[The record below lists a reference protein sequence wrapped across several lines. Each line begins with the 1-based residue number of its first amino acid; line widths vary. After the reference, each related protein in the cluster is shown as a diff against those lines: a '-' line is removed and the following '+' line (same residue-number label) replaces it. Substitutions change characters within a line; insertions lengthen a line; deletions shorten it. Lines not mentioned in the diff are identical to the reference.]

1 MSETSNFKNQMTLS
15 EYLQQTPLEISLAA
29 GFFGFYAHIGF
40 LKALTEKGVSPSVNL
55 YGSSAGALVGSMIA
69 AGIPVTEVEQIVSR
83 IKLGQYW
90 DPKMGFG
97 LLKGERLHKL
107 LEQFLP
113 PQFSDLK
120 LSFDLSVF
128 DIKKMRSKIINSGD
142 LISAVRASS
151 AFPGLFQPVKMG
163 SSLYLD
169 GGIGDEYGIGE
180 RQSEKLLLVH
190 GFSPRP
196 LFKKSYEKLKSQKGK
211 ILHLHAA
218 ALPKANPF
226 NMQVGPEIVKQSYL
240 QIKKLL
246 ESPVQHFVIEESLK

>member
-1 MSETSNFKNQMTLS
+1 MSFVNSKNKITLFEQLHES
-15 EYLQQTPLEISLAA
+15 QIEISLAA

-40 LKALTEKGVSPSVNL
+40 LKALSEKGVSTSVKL
-55 YGSSAGALVGSMIA
+55 YGSSAGALVGSMLA
-69 AGIPVTEVEQIVSR
+69 SGISVNEIEKIVSS

-97 LLKGERLHKL
+97 LLRGEKLHQL
-107 LEQFLP
+107 LAQFLP
-113 PQFSDLK
+113 AQFSDLK

-128 DIKKMRSKIINSGD
+128 DIKKMSSKVINSGD

-151 AFPGLFQPVKMG
+151 AFPGLFQPVKID

-180 RQSEKLLLVH
+180 RDSEKLLLIH
-190 GFSPRP
+190 GFSPKP
-196 LFKKSYEKLKSQKGK
+196 LFKKSQEKLKLQKSK
-211 ILHLHAA
+211 VLRLHSND
-218 ALPKANPF
+218 LPKANPF
-226 NMQVGPEIVKQSYL
+226 NMQVGSEIVKQSYL

-246 ESPVQHFVIEESLK
+246 EMPADSFVIK